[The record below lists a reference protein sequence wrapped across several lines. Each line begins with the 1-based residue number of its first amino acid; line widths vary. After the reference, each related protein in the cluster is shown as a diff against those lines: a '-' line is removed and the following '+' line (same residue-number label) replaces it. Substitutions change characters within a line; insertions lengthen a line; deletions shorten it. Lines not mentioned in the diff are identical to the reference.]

1 MIKVAP
7 YIQTIRTEEFKKFLS
22 LPFNFNTL
30 NPQNELTLFDCWRCK
45 DMVNWHKYTNDDKI
59 VLEVYAESYNITV
72 KSKTYTLPNPTTIND
87 FIGDMNRFNIQLYW
101 TNWIDENFEPKDY
114 LRKDEIRMYYFNLLN
129 KLGKSHEL
137 N

>member
-7 YIQTIRTEEFKKFLS
+7 YIQTLRTEEFKMFLS

-30 NPQNELTLFDCWRCK
+30 NPQNELTLFDCWRSK

-59 VLEVYAESYNITV
+59 VLEVYAESYNIIV
-72 KSKTYTLPNPTTIND
+72 KSKTYTLPTPITIND

-114 LRKDEIRMYYFNLLN
+114 LCKDEIRMYYFNLLN
-129 KLGKSHEL
+129 KLDKSHEL